1 MAECLLSMDILFMGY
16 NSDRCGLALV
26 VPALAFRGSF
36 SLVTVPFNMLHPSY
50 VCTHTHACTCYMY
63 PFYERDRKLSLRF
76 LFPFPHL
83 GPCLGY
89 KMLRK
94 IQR

>member
-26 VPALAFRGSF
+26 VPALAIRGSF

-50 VCTHTHACTCYMY
+50 MCTHTHMHTHVTCI
-63 PFYERDRKLSLRF
+63 PFMKGIGNF
-76 LFPFPHL
+76 L
-83 GPCLGY
+83 
-89 KMLRK
+89 
-94 IQR
+94 